1 MSCLFEFIF
10 EVILEAFGEGFMY
23 LMCLII
29 PKKSLSQKTYKTVK
43 ILVKIFAGILLLS
56 MLLGFILMLSDD
68 MLESK
73 IGKYMFFIP
82 LAISIFQIGL
92 GIILKITAKTKK

>member
-43 ILVKIFAGILLLS
+43 IMVKIFAGILLLS

-68 MLESK
+68 MLENT

-82 LAISIFQIGL
+82 LAISVFQIGF
-92 GIILKITAKTKK
+92 GVILKINAKTQK